1 MYRATG
7 QYGDTFLLTDAEHI
21 WSPPPP
27 APPSSYLPP
36 SLPVKCCCTS
46 VMQSPH
52 THLQL
57 CVIHD
62 HDVFCRHLRA
72 CNQTIMRRHVWRGVA
87 WVWTLT
93 RVVTANTDRGC
104 TAYITALPDCL
115 TASYTAYTHLL
126 ARVQYRQPESRCNH
140 ERSCSV
146 HSTTTTTTTCQSCT
160 RTCTRRHASRSSFSR
175 TLPSPAAFPESKQQH
190 AAQKPRPWKSVVS
203 VKRAELLWG
212 RGQYN
217 RPAVTLCVHYAPL
230 ERHKTRTVRP
240 RSVAQIRLGEKNM
253 DSSSGCAITRRSER
267 AAARGSGSL

>member
-1 MYRATG
+1 MLLIQTQTG
-7 QYGDTFLLTDAEHI
+7 ASLQK
-21 WSPPPP
+21 
-27 APPSSYLPP
+27 AP
-36 SLPVKCCCTS
+36 
-46 VMQSPH
+46 
-52 THLQL
+52 
-57 CVIHD
+57 
-62 HDVFCRHLRA
+62 
-72 CNQTIMRRHVWRGVA
+72 
-87 WVWTLT
+87 
-93 RVVTANTDRGC
+93 
-104 TAYITALPDCL
+104 LPD
-115 TASYTAYTHLL
+115 ASHASDHAYTHMLE
-126 ARVQYRQPESRCNH
+126 RVQYRQPGGGCNH
-140 ERSCSV
+140 GLSCSV
-146 HSTTTTTTTCQSCT
+146 HRTTTAATTCQSCT